1 MGPWTG
7 VVLPLT
13 EPGSEDLNSSLP
25 AHLHPVAGRPLVWH
39 TVRAVASLVPAPERV
54 VVVMDPGASSAELF
68 ADLPGRVE
76 VVAPGEETP
85 SEGRTL
91 RVHAAAPCA
100 GPAFQRL
107 LDEGISA
114 CAVDEAG
121 RPVAFFDDGEGTGA
135 DTRSDPDA
143 SFVTTRADLARA
155 GAFIRD
161 RLVLKLMEGGVTFLL
176 PQSVLVDVDVGIGR
190 DTIVYPGVVLEGRT
204 TIGAETVVGP
214 CCRIV
219 NSWVGSGVE
228 LKGFNYL
235 SHTSIRNRAILEPHV
250 RRGFD

>member
-13 EPGSEDLNSSLP
+13 EPGSDDLNSSLP

-54 VVVMDPGASSAELF
+54 VVVMDPHASSADLF

-76 VVAPGEETP
+76 VAAPGEETP
-85 SEGRTL
+85 SEGRAL

-107 LDEGISA
+107 LDAGISA
-114 CAVDEAG
+114 CAVDGAG
-121 RPVAFFDDGEGTGA
+121 RPVAFYDDGEGTSAA
-135 DTRSDPDA
+135 DRSDPDA
-143 SFVTTRADLARA
+143 SFVATRADLARA
-155 GAFIRD
+155 GAAIRD
-161 RLVLKLMEGGVTFLL
+161 GLVQKLMEGGVTFLL